1 MNGVHLNGHNKNTK
15 EFSVENGLEDIK
27 QDIYGISDYS
37 SRLEKI
43 LLSLITQHDSL
54 KNKLEEAVNQS
65 ALKEKELESKI
76 DTNFTKL
83 LDDLQREKEERK
95 IENKQTKD
103 NLDQKLTN
111 NGDDLKELQDK
122 LNNEIICRENENKVM
137 HDKFSKDIDDCKDDT
152 RKINNIDCKQI

>member
-54 KNKLEEAVNQS
+54 KNKLEEVVNQS

-76 DTNFTKL
+76 DTNYTKL
-83 LDDLQREKEERK
+83 LDDLQKEKEERK

-111 NGDDLKELQDK
+111 NGDD
-122 LNNEIICRENENKVM
+122 
-137 HDKFSKDIDDCKDDT
+137 
-152 RKINNIDCKQI
+152 

>member
-1 MNGVHLNGHNKNTK
+1 M
-15 EFSVENGLEDIK
+15 
-27 QDIYGISDYS
+27 
-37 SRLEKI
+37 
-43 LLSLITQHDSL
+43 
-54 KNKLEEAVNQS
+54 NKLEEVVNQS

-152 RKINNIDCKQI
+152 RKINNILNAENEKRRQEAEEL